1 MSNGLAAG
9 DMSGRP
15 ASDMV
20 KIPRFL
26 LEDSPLLGKKLQE
39 FQAAEARARDAIA
52 LVGKAEEI
60 GQLRSQAAAER
71 DAADAASAET
81 KEECARLISD
91 AIAQA
96 EDLVNEAR
104 NQADELIVGA
114 ETKLGA
120 AQRIEENAQQ
130 ITQKAQEV
138 SRTQVA
144 VGEALDRRTESLSVR
159 ETDLGEQQQ
168 LLLQEKSKLATV
180 REQID
185 TILR

>member
-1 MSNGLAAG
+1 
-9 DMSGRP
+9 
-15 ASDMV
+15 MV
-20 KIPRFL
+20 QIPRFILEDPPL
-26 LEDSPLLGKKLQE
+26 LEKKLQE
-39 FQAAEARARDAIA
+39 FQAAETRARDAVA
-52 LVGKAEEI
+52 LVGEAEEI

-81 KEECARLISD
+81 KEECAKLISD

-104 NQADELIVGA
+104 TQADELILGA
-114 ETKLGA
+114 ETKLGR
-120 AQRIEENAQQ
+120 AQRVEENAQQ
-130 ITQKAQEV
+130 AMNKAQEA
-138 SRTQVA
+138 SRTHVA
-144 VGEALDRRTESLSVR
+144 LGDRLNRRTEALDIR

-185 TILR
+185 SILG